1 MRGLEGS
8 PFTASV
14 VAFVFA
20 GCLSGGAAKAADLG
34 GDCCAD
40 LEERVAELEATT
52 VRKGNKKVKVELY
65 GRVNRV
71 VNFWDDG
78 AEHNVYTLNSSYS
91 PTRFGFGAKAKI
103 SDDWSSGYNLEIEDN
118 GNFEVRRPV
127 QRQSRQGA

>member
-34 GDCCAD
+34 GDCCSD
-40 LEERVAELEATT
+40 LEESVAELEATT
-52 VRKGNKKVKVELY
+52 VRKGNKKVTVTLY
-65 GRVNRV
+65 GRVSRI

-78 AEHNVYTLNSSYS
+78 VESNTYTLNSSYS
-91 PTRFGFGAKAKI
+91 PTRWGFRGDAKI
-103 SDDWSSGYNLEIEDN
+103 GGAWTAGYNLEMEDN
-118 GNFEVRRPV
+118 ENLSKFVDQFNDNP
-127 QRQSRQGA
+127 A